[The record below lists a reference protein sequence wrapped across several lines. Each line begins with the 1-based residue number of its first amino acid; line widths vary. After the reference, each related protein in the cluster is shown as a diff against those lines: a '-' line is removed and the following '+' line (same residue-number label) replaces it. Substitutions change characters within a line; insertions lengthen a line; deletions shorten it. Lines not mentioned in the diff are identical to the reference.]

1 MSQSF
6 QQQLQNQLSCSKLQ
20 AMVIQ
25 LILHTL
31 NTDQDTIQRN
41 QFSASLIT
49 YLHQLRR
56 QKISLLHTTNIYFWM
71 AVSDCFE
78 ICPNDVGVSKLSIVP
93 PSTLRRLGTEI
104 QHCGSQESELYEI
117 RQQSTNK
124 TQYLQKY
131 IHAMLPVAKALV
143 LIDFQ
148 ICCRMYS
155 CMLVFLHF
163 SQANTLKQHK
173 STQLILSKLQCIY
186 NIIYRQLELHTT
198 QVYLAI
204 IK

>member
-1 MSQSF
+1 
-6 QQQLQNQLSCSKLQ
+6 
-20 AMVIQ
+20 
-25 LILHTL
+25 
-31 NTDQDTIQRN
+31 
-41 QFSASLIT
+41 
-49 YLHQLRR
+49 
-56 QKISLLHTTNIYFWM
+56 M

-104 QHCGSQESELYEI
+104 QHCGLQDSELYEM
-117 RQQSTNK
+117 RQYATNK
-124 TQYLQKY
+124 IQYLQKY
-131 IHAMLPVAKALV
+131 IPAMLPVAKALV

-148 ICCRMYS
+148 IQCRMYS

-163 SQANTLKQHK
+163 RQGKALKQHK

-186 NIIYRQLELHTT
+186 NIIYQKFEFHAT